1 MAAVP
6 FSVVFIFL
14 TARVPEQPVDSPMN
28 AAADLKTRIDADM
41 KAAMRAR
48 EKVRLGALRLLL
60 AAIKQKEVDERITLD
75 DTQVLAII
83 EKLSK
88 QRRDSIEQFEKA
100 GRTELAELAEQER
113 AELAVLDTY
122 RPAQADEAQISAV
135 IEAAMAETG
144 ATGMAD
150 MGKVMAIVKA
160 RLAGQ
165 ADLAAVSARVRA
177 RLAA

>member
-1 MAAVP
+1 
-6 FSVVFIFL
+6 
-14 TARVPEQPVDSPMN
+14 MN

-100 GRTELAELAEQER
+100 GRTELAEQER

-122 RPAQADEAQISAV
+122 RPAQADEGRSAPSSRPPWQKP
-135 IEAAMAETG
+135 APPAWPTW
-144 ATGMAD
+144 
-150 MGKVMAIVKA
+150 A
-160 RLAGQ
+160 R
-165 ADLAAVSARVRA
+165 
-177 RLAA
+177 

>member
-1 MAAVP
+1 
-6 FSVVFIFL
+6 
-14 TARVPEQPVDSPMN
+14 MN
-28 AAADLKTRIDADM
+28 ATADLRTRIDADV
-41 KAAMRAR
+41 KAAMRAK

-75 DTQVLAII
+75 DAQILAII

-88 QRRDSIEQFEKA
+88 QRRDSIEQFDKA
-100 GRTELAELAEQER
+100 GRTELADQER

-122 RPAQADEAQISAV
+122 RPAQADDAQIDAV
-135 IEAAMAETG
+135 IEAAVAET
-144 ATGMAD
+144 AAASMAD

-160 RLAGQ
+160 KLAGQ

>member
-1 MAAVP
+1 
-6 FSVVFIFL
+6 
-14 TARVPEQPVDSPMN
+14 
-28 AAADLKTRIDADM
+28 
-41 KAAMRAR
+41 MRAR

-88 QRRDSIEQFEKA
+88 QRRDSIGQFEKA
-100 GRTELAELAEQER
+100 GRTELAEQER

-122 RPAQADEAQISAV
+122 RPAQADEAQINAV

-144 ATGMAD
+144 AAGTAD

>member
-1 MAAVP
+1 
-6 FSVVFIFL
+6 
-14 TARVPEQPVDSPMN
+14 MN

-100 GRTELAELAEQER
+100 GRTELA
-113 AELAVLDTY
+113 
-122 RPAQADEAQISAV
+122 
-135 IEAAMAETG
+135 
-144 ATGMAD
+144 
-150 MGKVMAIVKA
+150 
-160 RLAGQ
+160 
-165 ADLAAVSARVRA
+165 
-177 RLAA
+177 

>member
-1 MAAVP
+1 
-6 FSVVFIFL
+6 
-14 TARVPEQPVDSPMN
+14 MN
-28 AAADLKTRIDADM
+28 GAADLKTRIDADM

-100 GRTELAELAEQER
+100 GRTELAEQER

>member
-1 MAAVP
+1 
-6 FSVVFIFL
+6 
-14 TARVPEQPVDSPMN
+14 MN

-100 GRTELAELAEQER
+100 GRTELAEQER

-150 MGKVMAIVKA
+150 MGKVMGVLKTS
-160 RLAGQ
+160 LAGK
-165 ADLAAVSARVRA
+165 ADMGEVNKILKAVLSA
-177 RLAA
+177 

>member
-1 MAAVP
+1 
-6 FSVVFIFL
+6 
-14 TARVPEQPVDSPMN
+14 MN

-100 GRTELAELAEQER
+100 GRTELAEQER

-150 MGKVMAIVKA
+150 MGKVMAI
-160 RLAGQ
+160 GQ
-165 ADLAAVSARVRA
+165 AGRPGRSRCRVRPGPCPA
-177 RLAA
+177 GRLSAPVWRTLFAP

>member
-1 MAAVP
+1 
-6 FSVVFIFL
+6 
-14 TARVPEQPVDSPMN
+14 MN

-100 GRTELAELAEQER
+100 GRTELAEQER

-122 RPAQADEAQISAV
+122 RPAQADEAQIGAV

>member
-1 MAAVP
+1 M
-6 FSVVFIFL
+6 S
-14 TARVPEQPVDSPMN
+14 TAT
-28 AAADLKTRIDADM
+28 DLKSRIDADM

-75 DTQVLAII
+75 DAQVLAIV

-100 GRTELAELAEQER
+100 GRTELAEQER

-122 RPAQADEAQISAV
+122 RPAQADDAQIQAV
-135 IEAAMAETG
+135 IEAAVAETD
-144 ATGMAD
+144 AAGMAD
-150 MGKVMAIVKA
+150 MGKVMAIVKT

-165 ADLAAVSARVRA
+165 ADLAAVSLCRSEERRVGKECRS
-177 RLAA
+177 RWSPYH